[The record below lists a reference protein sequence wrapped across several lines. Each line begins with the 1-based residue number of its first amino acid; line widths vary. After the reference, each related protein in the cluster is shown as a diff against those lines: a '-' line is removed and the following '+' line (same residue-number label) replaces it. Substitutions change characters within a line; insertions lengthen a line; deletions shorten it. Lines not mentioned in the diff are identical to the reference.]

1 LSSNCSEQH
10 LDIFSTLSSAL
21 HFQLPMIPA
30 LTVGS
35 NDKSIGMISVATDHP
50 LFNRAGYVKTMIMQ
64 NTEELVVRIAALTEL
79 ILCDLLELYS
89 WVKLRLLQDKKRDM
103 L

>member
-1 LSSNCSEQH
+1 
-10 LDIFSTLSSAL
+10 
-21 HFQLPMIPA
+21 MIPA